1 MKQQNS
7 NKKHTKNLSLKKIL
21 LENQCKSNITLNNI
35 IPISDKVFYIYHD
48 KEEKKYSIDCSDLFE

>member
-7 NKKHTKNLSLKKIL
+7 NKKHTKNSSFKKIL

-35 IPISDKVFYIYHD
+35 IPISDKVFYIYHE
-48 KEEKKYSIDCSDLFE
+48 KEEKKYNIDCSDLFE